1 MRAAI
6 AVSCV
11 VLVLAL
17 GICFGGSLFIHGAL
31 DKLEELRME
40 TLERS
45 DAEDEEG
52 ALESLTKLAEVWCK
66 YEPYLEMLTSHED
79 VHRVLEEIVSAKALY
94 AREDIAQYE
103 QSMALLGES
112 IEHIRKHE
120 SVSLSN
126 IF

>member
-1 MRAAI
+1 MR
-6 AVSCV
+6 VSIGISLV
-11 VLVLAL
+11 VLALAL
-17 GICFGGSLFIHGAL
+17 GICFGGSAFIHGAL
-31 DKLEELRME
+31 DQVEELRME
-40 TLERS
+40 ALSRS
-45 DAEDEEG
+45 DGEDIEG
-52 ALESLTKLAEVWCK
+52 TMESLTKLAEVWSR

-79 VHRVLEEIVSAKALY
+79 VHRVLEEVVSAKALY
-94 AREDIAQYE
+94 NREDIAQYE